1 MTLEE
6 ILQIEAQNVDCI
18 FLYQE
23 EGAWYAYE
31 HSAFY
36 CYSLLGIL
44 DIDWLP
50 CPDGVSSGQK
60 TIRVRVSEPDKFLCT
75 PLLRLM
81 RKRKTEYVVLCK
93 ISCGGFYYWREQQQM
108 KFRVLQESEREEV
121 DRQHRGTSQLHEVAQ
136 LRQDDVARR
145 EQGCR
150 EVCTRLPVFS
160 SGDRNE

>member
-60 TIRVRVSEPDKFLCT
+60 TIRYVFPNRISFCVLLC
-75 PLLRLM
+75 
-81 RKRKTEYVVLCK
+81 YV
-93 ISCGGFYYWREQQQM
+93 
-108 KFRVLQESEREEV
+108 
-121 DRQHRGTSQLHEVAQ
+121 
-136 LRQDDVARR
+136 
-145 EQGCR
+145 
-150 EVCTRLPVFS
+150 
-160 SGDRNE
+160 

>member
-50 CPDGVSSGQK
+50 CPDGTTSGRK

-108 KFRVLQESEREEV
+108 KFRVLQERESSCTKVNEHAERLILSSV
-121 DRQHRGTSQLHEVAQ
+121 ALKRQLFHEHTLCMLSLVIFIGIAC
-136 LRQDDVARR
+136 
-145 EQGCR
+145 EGC
-150 EVCTRLPVFS
+150 
-160 SGDRNE
+160 

>member
-18 FLYQE
+18 FL
-23 EGAWYAYE
+23 YAYE

-108 KFRVLQESEREEV
+108 KFRVLQERE
-121 DRQHRGTSQLHEVAQ
+121 SS
-136 LRQDDVARR
+136 
-145 EQGCR
+145 
-150 EVCTRLPVFS
+150 CTKI
-160 SGDRNE
+160 NEHAE

>member
-44 DIDWLP
+44 DGCLAPMEFLP
-50 CPDGVSSGQK
+50 GRKQSGYVFPNR
-60 TIRVRVSEPDKFLCT
+60 ISFCVLLC
-75 PLLRLM
+75 
-81 RKRKTEYVVLCK
+81 YV
-93 ISCGGFYYWREQQQM
+93 
-108 KFRVLQESEREEV
+108 
-121 DRQHRGTSQLHEVAQ
+121 
-136 LRQDDVARR
+136 
-145 EQGCR
+145 
-150 EVCTRLPVFS
+150 
-160 SGDRNE
+160 

>member
-50 CPDGVSSGQK
+50 CPDGTTSGRK

-81 RKRKTEYVVLCK
+81 RKRKTEYVV
-93 ISCGGFYYWREQQQM
+93 YA
-108 KFRVLQESEREEV
+108 KFRVEV
-121 DRQHRGTSQLHEVAQ
+121 FITG
-136 LRQDDVARR
+136 
-145 EQGCR
+145 GN
-150 EVCTRLPVFS
+150 S
-160 SGDRNE
+160 SK

>member
-81 RKRKTEYVVLCK
+81 RKRKQNMLFCV
-93 ISCGGFYYWREQQQM
+93 R
-108 KFRVLQESEREEV
+108 FRVEV
-121 DRQHRGTSQLHEVAQ
+121 FIIGGNS
-136 LRQDDVARR
+136 
-145 EQGCR
+145 
-150 EVCTRLPVFS
+150 
-160 SGDRNE
+160 NK

>member
-50 CPDGVSSGQK
+50 GAV
-60 TIRVRVSEPDKFLCT
+60 
-75 PLLRLM
+75 
-81 RKRKTEYVVLCK
+81 
-93 ISCGGFYYWREQQQM
+93 
-108 KFRVLQESEREEV
+108 
-121 DRQHRGTSQLHEVAQ
+121 
-136 LRQDDVARR
+136 
-145 EQGCR
+145 
-150 EVCTRLPVFS
+150 
-160 SGDRNE
+160 

>member
-60 TIRVRVSEPDKFLCT
+60 TIRVRV
-75 PLLRLM
+75 M

-108 KFRVLQESEREEV
+108 KFRVLQERE
-121 DRQHRGTSQLHEVAQ
+121 SS
-136 LRQDDVARR
+136 
-145 EQGCR
+145 
-150 EVCTRLPVFS
+150 CTKI
-160 SGDRNE
+160 NEHAE

>member
-50 CPDGVSSGQK
+50 CPDGVSSGQENNQGYVFPNR
-60 TIRVRVSEPDKFLCT
+60 ISFCVLLC
-75 PLLRLM
+75 
-81 RKRKTEYVVLCK
+81 YV
-93 ISCGGFYYWREQQQM
+93 
-108 KFRVLQESEREEV
+108 
-121 DRQHRGTSQLHEVAQ
+121 
-136 LRQDDVARR
+136 
-145 EQGCR
+145 
-150 EVCTRLPVFS
+150 
-160 SGDRNE
+160 

>member
-60 TIRVRVSEPDKFLCT
+60 TIRVRVSEPDKF
-75 PLLRLM
+75 
-81 RKRKTEYVVLCK
+81 
-93 ISCGGFYYWREQQQM
+93 SCGGFYYWREQQQM
-108 KFRVLQESEREEV
+108 KFRVLQERE
-121 DRQHRGTSQLHEVAQ
+121 SS
-136 LRQDDVARR
+136 
-145 EQGCR
+145 
-150 EVCTRLPVFS
+150 CTKI
-160 SGDRNE
+160 NEHAE

>member
-93 ISCGGFYYWREQQQM
+93 I
-108 KFRVLQESEREEV
+108 
-121 DRQHRGTSQLHEVAQ
+121 
-136 LRQDDVARR
+136 
-145 EQGCR
+145 
-150 EVCTRLPVFS
+150 
-160 SGDRNE
+160 

>member
-50 CPDGVSSGQK
+50 CPDGTTSGRK

-108 KFRVLQESEREEV
+108 KFRVLQERESSCTKVNEHAECLILSSV
-121 DRQHRGTSQLHEVAQ
+121 ALKRQLFHEHTLCMLSLVIFIGIAC
-136 LRQDDVARR
+136 
-145 EQGCR
+145 EGC
-150 EVCTRLPVFS
+150 
-160 SGDRNE
+160 

>member
-50 CPDGVSSGQK
+50 
-60 TIRVRVSEPDKFLCT
+60 

-108 KFRVLQESEREEV
+108 KFRVLQERE
-121 DRQHRGTSQLHEVAQ
+121 SS
-136 LRQDDVARR
+136 
-145 EQGCR
+145 
-150 EVCTRLPVFS
+150 CTKV
-160 SGDRNE
+160 NEHAE

>member
-50 CPDGVSSGQK
+50 
-60 TIRVRVSEPDKFLCT
+60 
-75 PLLRLM
+75 
-81 RKRKTEYVVLCK
+81 
-93 ISCGGFYYWREQQQM
+93 YYWREQQQM
-108 KFRVLQESEREEV
+108 KFRVLQERE
-121 DRQHRGTSQLHEVAQ
+121 SS
-136 LRQDDVARR
+136 
-145 EQGCR
+145 
-150 EVCTRLPVFS
+150 CTKI
-160 SGDRNE
+160 NEHAE

>member
-36 CYSLLGIL
+36 
-44 DIDWLP
+44 
-50 CPDGVSSGQK
+50 GVSSGQK

-108 KFRVLQESEREEV
+108 KFRVLQERE
-121 DRQHRGTSQLHEVAQ
+121 SS
-136 LRQDDVARR
+136 
-145 EQGCR
+145 
-150 EVCTRLPVFS
+150 CTKI
-160 SGDRNE
+160 NEHAE

>member
-50 CPDGVSSGQK
+50 G
-60 TIRVRVSEPDKFLCT
+60 RN
-75 PLLRLM
+75 
-81 RKRKTEYVVLCK
+81 Y
-93 ISCGGFYYWREQQQM
+93 
-108 KFRVLQESEREEV
+108 FR
-121 DRQHRGTSQLHEVAQ
+121 TKNN
-136 LRQDDVARR
+136 
-145 EQGCR
+145 QGACFR
-150 EVCTRLPVFS
+150 T
-160 SGDRNE
+160 G